1 MISNVFYTMARMMTR
16 EIFCAAATAKIQPL
30 VEKVLNRFYCW
41 SLFFHAL
48 RRYTVD
54 TERNSALSGVR
65 KEKGMENHVADQIRF
80 YRRQEGLTQEQLA
93 EAMGVSVAA
102 VSKWEQ
108 GQSLPEIPML
118 MELADFFDLSVDAL
132 LGYRLRSNDRKNVSE
147 RLKVLR
153 REDRYDEGLAEAEK
167 ALQKFPNTFTVVYE
181 CAKLFEMAGGTRKDK
196 ALQRR
201 ALDLL
206 THAIRLLPQN
216 SDPQVSEMSLRLDM
230 ANVLLDMEDWERALA
245 LFKENNACGLLDD
258 QIGCLLALVKERR
271 EEGVPYLSMALLRA
285 VTSLV
290 RVCDGFANVFEA
302 RKDMKSAID
311 ILQWKHSVLSGLR
324 KKGTVSEL
332 DKISAASH
340 AALARLLY
348 DCRDLG
354 GANDELKTAKALG
367 AAYDAAPS
375 HSARNVRF
383 YEGVEHVGIYSDFGR
398 SAMDAALDAFLG
410 DDSTEKL
417 EAFFRNG

>member
-1 MISNVFYTMARMMTR
+1 MTR
-16 EIFCAAATAKIQPL
+16 EIFCAAATTKIQPL

-132 LGYRLRSNDRKNVSE
+132 LGYRLRSNDRKSVSE

-324 KKGTVSEL
+324 KKDTVSEL

-348 DCRDLG
+348 NCRDLG

-375 HSARNVRF
+375 HSARNIRF

-417 EAFFRNG
+417 EAFFRNA

>member
-16 EIFCAAATAKIQPL
+16 EIFCAAATTKIQPL

-324 KKGTVSEL
+324 KKDTVSEL

-417 EAFFRNG
+417 EAFFRNA

>member
-16 EIFCAAATAKIQPL
+16 EIFCAAATTKIQPL

-132 LGYRLRSNDRKNVSE
+132 LGYRLRSNDRKSVSE

-324 KKGTVSEL
+324 KKDTVSEL

-348 DCRDLG
+348 NCRDLG

-375 HSARNVRF
+375 HSARNIRF

-417 EAFFRNG
+417 EAFFRNA

>member
-16 EIFCAAATAKIQPL
+16 EIFCAAATTKIQPL

-132 LGYRLRSNDRKNVSE
+132 LGYRLRSNDRKSVSE

-324 KKGTVSEL
+324 KKDTVSEL

-348 DCRDLG
+348 NCRDLG

-417 EAFFRNG
+417 EAFFRNA

>member
-1 MISNVFYTMARMMTR
+1 
-16 EIFCAAATAKIQPL
+16 
-30 VEKVLNRFYCW
+30 
-41 SLFFHAL
+41 
-48 RRYTVD
+48 
-54 TERNSALSGVR
+54 
-65 KEKGMENHVADQIRF
+65 MENHVADQIRF

-132 LGYRLRSNDRKNVSE
+132 LGYRLRSNDRKSVSE

-271 EEGVPYLSMALLRA
+271 EEGVPYLSMALLA

-324 KKGTVSEL
+324 KKDTVSEL

-375 HSARNVRF
+375 HSARNIRF

-417 EAFFRNG
+417 EAFFRNA

>member
-1 MISNVFYTMARMMTR
+1 
-16 EIFCAAATAKIQPL
+16 
-30 VEKVLNRFYCW
+30 
-41 SLFFHAL
+41 
-48 RRYTVD
+48 
-54 TERNSALSGVR
+54 
-65 KEKGMENHVADQIRF
+65 
-80 YRRQEGLTQEQLA
+80 
-93 EAMGVSVAA
+93 
-102 VSKWEQ
+102 
-108 GQSLPEIPML
+108 
-118 MELADFFDLSVDAL
+118 
-132 LGYRLRSNDRKNVSE
+132 
-147 RLKVLR
+147 
-153 REDRYDEGLAEAEK
+153 
-167 ALQKFPNTFTVVYE
+167 
-181 CAKLFEMAGGTRKDK
+181 
-196 ALQRR
+196 
-201 ALDLL
+201 
-206 THAIRLLPQN
+206 
-216 SDPQVSEMSLRLDM
+216 M

-398 SAMDAALDAFLG
+398 RPPVIYHRPYPREVLHEIQRKPDVREHDELAPPVGRRPDRCCRRHHDVQHQLG
-410 DDSTEKL
+410 G
-417 EAFFRNG
+417 APYFF

>member
-1 MISNVFYTMARMMTR
+1 
-16 EIFCAAATAKIQPL
+16 
-30 VEKVLNRFYCW
+30 
-41 SLFFHAL
+41 
-48 RRYTVD
+48 
-54 TERNSALSGVR
+54 
-65 KEKGMENHVADQIRF
+65 MENHVADQIRF

-132 LGYRLRSNDRKNVSE
+132 LGYRLRSNDRKSISE

-196 ALQRR
+196 ALQCR

-340 AALARLLY
+340 AALARLFE
-348 DCRDLG
+348 R
-354 GANDELKTAKALG
+354 TFRKALEPYPEFVVPSTFAELRRLG
-367 AAYDAAPS
+367 EKNIGRGVKMGEGWLLPAEIAELIEHGYNNVICVQPFGCLPNHIVGKGVVRTLRETYPNANICPVDYDAGAS
-375 HSARNVRF
+375 KVNQENRIKLMLAVS
-383 YEGVEHVGIYSDFGR
+383 EEKD
-398 SAMDAALDAFLG
+398 DETTG
-410 DDSTEKL
+410 D
-417 EAFFRNG
+417 

>member
-132 LGYRLRSNDRKNVSE
+132 LGYRLRSNDRKSISE

-375 HSARNVRF
+375 HSARNIRF

>member
-1 MISNVFYTMARMMTR
+1 MVAVFSCSPALYCGHGKKQRPKR
-16 EIFCAAATAKIQPL
+16 GAKGE
-30 VEKVLNRFYCW
+30 VY
-41 SLFFHAL
+41 
-48 RRYTVD
+48 
-54 TERNSALSGVR
+54 G
-65 KEKGMENHVADQIRF
+65 NHVADQIRF

-367 AAYDAAPS
+367 TAYDAAPS

-417 EAFFRNG
+417 EAFFRNA

>member
-1 MISNVFYTMARMMTR
+1 MTR
-16 EIFCAAATAKIQPL
+16 EIFCAAATTKIQPL

-132 LGYRLRSNDRKNVSE
+132 LGYRLRSNGRKNVSE

-367 AAYDAAPS
+367 TAYDAAPS

>member
-16 EIFCAAATAKIQPL
+16 EIFCAAATTKIQPL

-201 ALDLL
+201 ALNLL

-367 AAYDAAPS
+367 TAYDAAPS

>member
-1 MISNVFYTMARMMTR
+1 MISNVLYTMARMMTR
-16 EIFCAAATAKIQPL
+16 EIFCAAATTKIQPL

-132 LGYRLRSNDRKNVSE
+132 LGYRLRSNDRKSVSE

-324 KKGTVSEL
+324 KKDTVSEL

-348 DCRDLG
+348 NCRDLG

-375 HSARNVRF
+375 HSARNIRF

-417 EAFFRNG
+417 EAFFRNA

>member
-16 EIFCAAATAKIQPL
+16 EIFCAAATTKIQPL

-132 LGYRLRSNDRKNVSE
+132 LGYRLRSNDRKSVSE

-216 SDPQVSEMSLRLDM
+216 SNPQVSEMSLRLDM

-367 AAYDAAPS
+367 TAYDAAPS

>member
-16 EIFCAAATAKIQPL
+16 EIFCAAATTKIQPL

-132 LGYRLRSNDRKNVSE
+132 LGYRLRSNDRKSVSE

>member
-1 MISNVFYTMARMMTR
+1 
-16 EIFCAAATAKIQPL
+16 
-30 VEKVLNRFYCW
+30 
-41 SLFFHAL
+41 
-48 RRYTVD
+48 
-54 TERNSALSGVR
+54 
-65 KEKGMENHVADQIRF
+65 
-80 YRRQEGLTQEQLA
+80 
-93 EAMGVSVAA
+93 
-102 VSKWEQ
+102 
-108 GQSLPEIPML
+108 ML

-132 LGYRLRSNDRKNVSE
+132 LGYRLRSNDRKSISE

-181 CAKLFEMAGGTRKDK
+181 CAKLFEMTGGTRKDK

-285 VTSLV
+285 VMSLV

-367 AAYDAAPS
+367 TAYDAAPS

-398 SAMDAALDAFLG
+398 SAMDAALHAFLG

-417 EAFFRNG
+417 GAFFRNG

>member
-1 MISNVFYTMARMMTR
+1 MTR
-16 EIFCAAATAKIQPL
+16 EIFCAAATTKIQPL

-132 LGYRLRSNDRKNVSE
+132 LGYRLRSNDRKSVSE

-271 EEGVPYLSMALLRA
+271 EEGAPYLSMALLRA

-367 AAYDAAPS
+367 TAYDAAPS

>member
-16 EIFCAAATAKIQPL
+16 EIFCAAATTKIQPL

-324 KKGTVSEL
+324 KKDTVSEL

>member
-132 LGYRLRSNDRKNVSE
+132 LGYRLRSNDRKSISE

-367 AAYDAAPS
+367 TAYDAAPS

>member
-1 MISNVFYTMARMMTR
+1 
-16 EIFCAAATAKIQPL
+16 
-30 VEKVLNRFYCW
+30 
-41 SLFFHAL
+41 
-48 RRYTVD
+48 
-54 TERNSALSGVR
+54 
-65 KEKGMENHVADQIRF
+65 MENHVADQIRF

-132 LGYRLRSNDRKNVSE
+132 LGYRLRSNDRKSISE

-167 ALQKFPNTFTVVYE
+167 FPNTFTVVYE
-181 CAKLFEMAGGTRKDK
+181 CAKLFEMTGGTRKDK

-285 VTSLV
+285 VMSLV

-375 HSARNVRF
+375 HSARNIRF

>member
-16 EIFCAAATAKIQPL
+16 EIFCAAATTKIQPL

-118 MELADFFDLSVDAL
+118 MELVDFFDLSVDAL
-132 LGYRLRSNDRKNVSE
+132 LGYRLRSNDRKSVSE

-367 AAYDAAPS
+367 TAYDAAPS

-417 EAFFRNG
+417 EAFFRNA

>member
-1 MISNVFYTMARMMTR
+1 MTR
-16 EIFCAAATAKIQPL
+16 EIFCAAATTKIQPL

-367 AAYDAAPS
+367 TAYDAAPS

>member
-1 MISNVFYTMARMMTR
+1 
-16 EIFCAAATAKIQPL
+16 
-30 VEKVLNRFYCW
+30 
-41 SLFFHAL
+41 
-48 RRYTVD
+48 
-54 TERNSALSGVR
+54 
-65 KEKGMENHVADQIRF
+65 MENHVADQIRF

-132 LGYRLRSNDRKNVSE
+132 LGYRLRSNDRKSVSE

-153 REDRYDEGLAEAEK
+153 REDRYDEGLAEVEK

-230 ANVLLDMEDWERALA
+230 ANVLLDMKDWERALQREQRLRA
-245 LFKENNACGLLDD
+245 ARRPDRLSACARQG
-258 QIGCLLALVKERR
+258 AARR
-271 EEGVPYLSMALLRA
+271 ERALS
-285 VTSLV
+285 
-290 RVCDGFANVFEA
+290 
-302 RKDMKSAID
+302 
-311 ILQWKHSVLSGLR
+311 
-324 KKGTVSEL
+324 L
-332 DKISAASH
+332 D
-340 AALARLLY
+340 
-348 DCRDLG
+348 
-354 GANDELKTAKALG
+354 G
-367 AAYDAAPS
+367 AA
-375 HSARNVRF
+375 ARSDIARARVRRLCQC
-383 YEGVEHVGIYSDFGR
+383 V
-398 SAMDAALDAFLG
+398 
-410 DDSTEKL
+410 
-417 EAFFRNG
+417 

>member
-1 MISNVFYTMARMMTR
+1 MTR
-16 EIFCAAATAKIQPL
+16 EIFCAAATTKIQPL

-132 LGYRLRSNDRKNVSE
+132 LDYRLRSNDRKSVSE

-324 KKGTVSEL
+324 KKDTVSEL

-417 EAFFRNG
+417 EAFFRNA

>member
-16 EIFCAAATAKIQPL
+16 EIFCAAATTKIQPL

-93 EAMGVSVAA
+93 EAMSVSVAA

-132 LGYRLRSNDRKNVSE
+132 LGYRLRSNDRKSVSE

-324 KKGTVSEL
+324 KKDTVSEL

-348 DCRDLG
+348 NCRDLG

-375 HSARNVRF
+375 HSARNIRF

-417 EAFFRNG
+417 EAFFRNA

>member
-16 EIFCAAATAKIQPL
+16 EIFCAAATTKIQPL

-132 LGYRLRSNDRKNVSE
+132 LGYRLRSNDRKSVSE

-324 KKGTVSEL
+324 KKDTVSEL

-375 HSARNVRF
+375 HSARNIRF
-383 YEGVEHVGIYSDFGR
+383 YEGWDE
-398 SAMDAALDAFLG
+398 
-410 DDSTEKL
+410 
-417 EAFFRNG
+417 